1 MEPEIYIKPLYKFHI
16 RRTLL
21 MSIYVGRAFAN
32 IEICLFVLCVF
43 FSSHFFTSSPIKHTY
58 TIHTGCSMNNTKKMN
73 EHKNQRRIAITSEL
87 KPAIWFAF
95 ECLQLIGCH
104 KIFSIIISIVW
115 LFVLLKEPTQTEYK
129 KWRSF

>member
-1 MEPEIYIKPLYKFHI
+1 
-16 RRTLL
+16 
-21 MSIYVGRAFAN
+21 MSIYVERAN
-32 IEICLFVLCVF
+32 IGICLFGLFVF
-43 FSSHFFTSSPIKHTY
+43 FFPLIPLPHPQSN
-58 TIHTGCSMNNTKKMN
+58 TIHTFWLLNAQQKKKMN

-129 KWRSF
+129 KRRSF